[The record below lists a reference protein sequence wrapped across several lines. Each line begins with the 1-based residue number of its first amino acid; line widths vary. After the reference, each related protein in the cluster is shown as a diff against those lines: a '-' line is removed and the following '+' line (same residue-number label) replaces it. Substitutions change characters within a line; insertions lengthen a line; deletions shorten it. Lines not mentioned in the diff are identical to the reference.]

1 MKDIRKYLLVAV
13 VAMVVALSTTSCNEE
28 YTTYTGPE
36 YVMFAD
42 SLSTNMVLAD
52 GESFAV
58 KVASTIKCDYDRTF
72 GVEVVDKGSNAIEG
86 VHYTL
91 ESNSVT
97 IPAGEMAAEVR
108 VRGNYEKI
116 EAADSLGFVLRLVL
130 PEQLEWDLYPNGS
143 QTKVVMYKS
152 CPFDMNNFSGWC
164 VMTSLLLYNYPGENL
179 SYQRLVKAD
188 LHPTEENTIILRNCF
203 YDGYDVKM
211 RFDASNPA
219 EPKITMD
226 EDQMLSDEASVF
238 GMIHGDNKLLGT
250 TSPYNV
256 SYFNSCQRFAVV
268 WLYVYVKK
276 MGAMVGTVGDFY
288 NVFEWV
294 SDEEAERLQREE
306 GM

>member
-13 VAMVVALSTTSCNEE
+13 VAMLALSTTSCNEE

-152 CPFDMNNFSGWC
+152 CPFDMNNFTGWC